1 MAGNQPDKV
10 ETPAVSSEAGEA
22 AGTEKGKDFE
32 KVSQALVALAESSA
46 QPLPPDAALP
56 DRYVVRRSE
65 EEASLSCLEAPNIVV
80 HVERGMCVS
89 SATARKSPPGTIY
102 LDGAAKDAPFL
113 DTERQVYNL
122 DHHEGVVRSF
132 TLSTCEQ
139 AYILLRKG
147 LNLRDREWNIY
158 ANEPDID
165 TILAVWVLL
174 NHRRLV
180 DEDAVDVR
188 AKILPLLRLEGIIDV
203 HGLEMQE
210 LVCFSEDLHEQVSA
224 WLGELIKDETE
235 YKRAGRWSEISFP
248 EYTAEMLSRIDALVY
263 QPWHFDGFEVID
275 EIARVEITES
285 QIAVICR
292 SDAGIYDV
300 EKQLSALHEKR
311 LGLIVLQKDERTY
324 TLRLVDLF
332 MPVNLRRVYAQL
344 NLIDPAAGH
353 GEANRWGGS
362 ADIGGS
368 PRATGT
374 DLSPAE
380 IAEGILRAFH
390 KPTWGQVFSTAF
402 ISVVTPVI
410 ALLTAWAAGEFTG
423 QGPET
428 FTVGF
433 LLSGMLLLLLFAKQY
448 PRIYGFQMPLGRD
461 WLLLAPAALA
471 GGLLGGVWVPQGV
484 VGEAALPE
492 AWPLRL
498 LLALGLPLAAEFV
511 FRGLVHGLWFEEVQ
525 GQRWGGRWFLSISVV
540 ASTILYLAATFLPF
554 LPVED
559 AQGHFWPQGYLP
571 AGWVSTVLLGLGAVI
586 FGIASGMARE
596 RSESIVPP
604 ILFHWLLV
612 GLYFLYWSFLG

>member
-32 KVSQALVALAESSA
+32 KVSQALVALAETSA
-46 QPLPPDAALP
+46 QPLPPETALP

-65 EEASLSCLEAPNIVV
+65 EEATLSCLEAPNIVV

-89 SATARKSPPGTIY
+89 STTARKSPSGTIY
-102 LDGAAKDAPFL
+102 LDGAAKDVPFL
-113 DTERQVYNL
+113 DTERHVYNL

-147 LNLRDREWNIY
+147 LSLRDRDWHIY
-158 ANEPDID
+158 ANEPDLD
-165 TILAVWVLL
+165 TILAIWVLL
-174 NHRRLV
+174 NHRRLM
-180 DEDAVDVR
+180 DEEAQELR
-188 AKILPLLRLEGIIDV
+188 GKILPLLRLEGVIDV

-210 LVCFSEDLHEQVSA
+210 LACFSDERYEEISA
-224 WLGELIKDETE
+224 WLGELIKEE
-235 YKRAGRWSEISFP
+235 MEIKRADRWKEISFP

-263 QPWHFDGFEVID
+263 DPWHFDGFEVID

-300 EKQLSALHEKR
+300 EKQLSAVHEKR
-311 LGLIVLQKDERTY
+311 LGLIVLQKSDDTY
-324 TLRLVDLF
+324 TLRQVDLF
-332 MPVNLRRVYAQL
+332 LPVNLRRVYAQL

-353 GEANRWGGS
+353 GEENRWGGS

-374 DLSPAE
+374 HLTPAE
-380 IAEGILRAFH
+380 IADALLRAFH
-390 KPTWGQVFSTAF
+390 KPTWGQIMSTAF
-402 ISVVTPVI
+402 ISAVTAVI
-410 ALLTAWAAGEFTG
+410 ALLTGWAAGEFTG
-423 QGPET
+423 RGPET

-448 PRIYGFQMPLGRD
+448 PRIYGFQMPVGRD
-461 WLLLAPAALA
+461 WLLLAPAAVA

-484 VGEAALPE
+484 VGDTALPE
-492 AWPLRL
+492 AWPIRL

-511 FRGLVHGLWFEEVQ
+511 FRGLVHGLWFEELQ
-525 GQRWGGRWFLSISVV
+525 GQRSGGRWFLSAPVV
-540 ASTILYLAATFLPF
+540 VSSLLYLGATFLPF
-554 LPVED
+554 LPIED
-559 AQGHFWPQGYLP
+559 AQNLFWPQGYLP
-571 AGWVSTVLLGLGAVI
+571 SGWTAMALLGLGALI
-586 FGIASGMARE
+586 FSMAAGMARE
-596 RSESIVPP
+596 RAESILPP
-604 ILFHWLLV
+604 ILFHWLMT
-612 GLYFLYWSFLG
+612 GCFFLYWWFLQ